1 MNKLGLYIH
10 VPFCVKKCGYCDFY
24 SVTDSDSSAKEPY
37 VQALLTQLQ
46 EESAKC
52 KEYLVDSIYIGGG
65 TPSVLD
71 GRQIEKIMRQIGQ
84 YYRVSTEAEVTIE
97 VNPSS
102 VEENKLIAY
111 HACGINRVS
120 IGLQSAQDRELAQ
133 LGRLHDRAGFDRAY
147 SLLRRYFHNVNID
160 IMFALPGQQMADL
173 QKTLSAIA
181 DYAPEHVS
189 AYCLKIEKNTPFAS
203 AGYTQPSEDEQFD
216 MYQNIADRLRENLL
230 EQYEISN
237 YAKNGF
243 ASRHN
248 LKYWKGEAYLGF
260 GPAAYSYFEGIR
272 YGLARDLGAYLQGE
286 HFVIEKET
294 ISAAEAQKE
303 KLLLGLRLAEGVPL
317 AFLRSEKINKYVKT
331 GYALIRDGNF
341 CLTTKGFFVSNAIIC
356 DLID

>member
-84 YYRVSTEAEVTIE
+84 YYRVSTEAGVTIE

-120 IGLQSAQDRELAQ
+120 IGLQS
-133 LGRLHDRAGFDRAY
+133 GAG
-147 SLLRRYFHNVNID
+147 
-160 IMFALPGQQMADL
+160 P
-173 QKTLSAIA
+173 
-181 DYAPEHVS
+181 
-189 AYCLKIEKNTPFAS
+189 
-203 AGYTQPSEDEQFD
+203 
-216 MYQNIADRLRENLL
+216 
-230 EQYEISN
+230 
-237 YAKNGF
+237 
-243 ASRHN
+243 
-248 LKYWKGEAYLGF
+248 
-260 GPAAYSYFEGIR
+260 
-272 YGLARDLGAYLQGE
+272 
-286 HFVIEKET
+286 
-294 ISAAEAQKE
+294 
-303 KLLLGLRLAEGVPL
+303 
-317 AFLRSEKINKYVKT
+317 
-331 GYALIRDGNF
+331 
-341 CLTTKGFFVSNAIIC
+341 
-356 DLID
+356 